1 VIVCDAEAPVPATPA
16 PVVVVAVVVAVVEEF
31 KVLIRFAT
39 RFLGEGEGVA
49 VVWPTPELSVEPF
62 FSLRA

>member
-1 VIVCDAEAPVPATPA
+1 VIVCDAEAPVPAAPA
-16 PVVVVAVVVAVVEEF
+16 PVVVVAVVVVEEF